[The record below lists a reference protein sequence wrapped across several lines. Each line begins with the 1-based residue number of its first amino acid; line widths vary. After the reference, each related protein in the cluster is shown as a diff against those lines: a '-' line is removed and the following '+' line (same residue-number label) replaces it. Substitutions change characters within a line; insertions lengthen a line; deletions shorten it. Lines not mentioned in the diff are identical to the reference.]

1 MASIRRTP
9 GRWGACQIQ
18 RGQGNVNVAKRT
30 AAMDRVMGSET
41 SNQDQDST
49 AHGLRTPLEGT
60 SAKPWRPGEPIPAP
74 LRLISPSVPNEW
86 VDYNGHMSESCYL
99 LVFGDQSDAF
109 FRYIGI
115 DEAYR
120 ASGHSLFT
128 VQTMI
133 FNLAEAH
140 LGDRLDL
147 SLQLLDADDKRL
159 HIFHAMHNAETGELL
174 ATGEQMLVH
183 VDMAAGRSTPMPR
196 DLSERVMAV
205 LEAHS
210 ALARPPQAGRNIAI
224 RRDPK

>member
-1 MASIRRTP
+1 MTP
-9 GRWGACQIQ
+9 EEPLE
-18 RGQGNVNVAKRT
+18 
-30 AAMDRVMGSET
+30 ET
-41 SNQDQDST
+41 G
-49 AHGLRTPLEGT
+49 HGLRTPLEGI
-60 SAKPWRPGEPIPAP
+60 AARPLQPGEPIAAP
-74 LRLISPSVPNEW
+74 LPLISPTVPRDW

-109 FRYIGI
+109 FRLIGI

-147 SLQLLDADDKRL
+147 SLQLLDADEKRL
-159 HIFHAMHNAETGELL
+159 HIFHSMHNAETGLLL

-183 VDMAAGRSTPMPR
+183 VDMTAGRSAPMPPEL
-196 DLSERVMAV
+196 DARVQAV
-205 LEAHS
+205 LAAH
-210 ALARPPQAGRNIAI
+210 ADLPRPAQAGRTIAI
-224 RRDPK
+224 KRNPA